1 MGRKTSLMSALCHH
15 ITHRPFDLRDI
26 QDLIR
31 SMEIG
36 NGYESIYGAPS
47 DPTKIRTGGDM
58 IERRVPAFD
67 EIKVI
72 LCSYLRYR

>member
-1 MGRKTSLMSALCHH
+1 
-15 ITHRPFDLRDI
+15 
-26 QDLIR
+26 
-31 SMEIG
+31 MEIG